1 MRVLS
6 SPRISTVNN
15 QKAVIRVGE
24 DEFFVTGIENTT
36 TTTGTAITASPDI
49 KLSPFFSGISLDVTP
64 QVSEDGEI
72 ILHIHPVIST
82 VRDQDKELIVGN
94 DTFSF
99 PLALREVRES
109 DSVVRARSGQLVVL
123 GGLMQE
129 KKQTRQSDRPP
140 FSEFAPLNFLFRN
153 QSITSTKTELVIL
166 MKPEVITRNV
176 PAGFK

>member
-140 FSEFAPLNFLFRN
+140 FSEFAPLNFLF
-153 QSITSTKTELVIL
+153 
-166 MKPEVITRNV
+166 
-176 PAGFK
+176 